1 MELKNNK
8 GLILIYPGYQ
18 NDAKKYQ
25 YNRIIE
31 EFNKLGITIDKLKV
45 DEVIIDIENGKT
57 NLKLNEYDFC
67 IQLVKDK
74 YISKILNKNNIRCFN
89 SYESIENCDDKMS
102 TYILLSNND
111 IKMPNTISGTI
122 NTGIEKIEIN
132 SISEQF
138 KDYVEKKLSYPFI
151 AKKLNSKGGRDIYK
165 VENKTMFNNLIN
177 TTQPNN
183 YIFQQ
188 YISTNI
194 GKDVRVVVVGGKV
207 VGSFM
212 RVNENDFRS
221 NISLGGKAI
230 PYEAPDE
237 YKKVAEKTAKILAL
251 DYCSVDF
258 FLIENDSPMICEVNS
273 DPALCDIEEI
283 NKVNVAEIYAK
294 YIYNKIY

>member
-102 TYILLSNND
+102 TYILFSNND
-111 IKMPNTISGTI
+111 IKMPNT
-122 NTGIEKIEIN
+122 
-132 SISEQF
+132 
-138 KDYVEKKLSYPFI
+138 
-151 AKKLNSKGGRDIYK
+151 
-165 VENKTMFNNLIN
+165 NNM
-177 TTQPNN
+177 
-183 YIFQQ
+183 
-188 YISTNI
+188 ST
-194 GKDVRVVVVGGKV
+194 
-207 VGSFM
+207 
-212 RVNENDFRS
+212 
-221 NISLGGKAI
+221 
-230 PYEAPDE
+230 
-237 YKKVAEKTAKILAL
+237 
-251 DYCSVDF
+251 CSV
-258 FLIENDSPMICEVNS
+258 I
-273 DPALCDIEEI
+273 
-283 NKVNVAEIYAK
+283 IYFSASMVLT
-294 YIYNKIY
+294 YFCAVELQLDAVPS